1 MGCGR
6 GDRHAQAPVAY
17 RQFARRGVRT
27 MALNIM
33 VLESEHGA
41 ATEATRE
48 LTEAGHTVLRCH
60 DEGASVFPC
69 RGLADESACHLRS
82 HAVDVA
88 LTVRSGVFAQPT
100 PLEDGARC
108 ALMQHV
114 PLVVAGPS
122 IFDPYTDLEEAVL
135 DRTDDVVAAC
145 EEAASA
151 ELRRY
156 ARRAE
161 AVITGTIES
170 LPSVPTVTVVRRDGG
185 LRVTIGGLAGRT
197 ERERQ
202 IAAVRVV
209 GAMHGLDRAART
221 IDVSLVD
228 SPSTAFTR

>member
-1 MGCGR
+1 
-6 GDRHAQAPVAY
+6 
-17 RQFARRGVRT
+17 

-33 VLESEHGA
+33 VLESERGA
-41 ATEATRE
+41 ADEATRE

-60 DEGASVFPC
+60 DAGAHVFPC
-69 RGLADESACHLRS
+69 RGLADESTCPLRS

-100 PLEDGARC
+100 PSEDGARC

-122 IFDPYTDLEEAVL
+122 TFDPYTDLEVAVL
-135 DRTDDVVAAC
+135 NRTDDVVAAS
-145 EEAASA
+145 EEAAAA
-151 ELRRY
+151 ELRGY
-156 ARRAE
+156 ARHAE
-161 AVITGTIES
+161 AVISNMIENRHS
-170 LPSVPTVTVVRRDGG
+170 DATVTVVRRDGG
-185 LRVTIGGLAGRT
+185 LRVTIGGLGDWT

-221 IDVSLVD
+221 IDVSLDD
-228 SPSTAFTR
+228 SPTTPAIDRAG